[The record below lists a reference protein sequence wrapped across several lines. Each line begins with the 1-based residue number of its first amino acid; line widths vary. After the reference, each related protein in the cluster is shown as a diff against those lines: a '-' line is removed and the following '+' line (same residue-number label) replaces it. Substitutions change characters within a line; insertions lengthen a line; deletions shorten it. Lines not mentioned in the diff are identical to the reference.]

1 LGQAIR
7 RKGALVQP
15 ARHVFRYRDLEETW
29 MAEYLILIYQSE
41 ATDEDD
47 TPEVWE
53 KALEAHGRF
62 AEQIVELGAKMLG
75 GNALDSTSTATS
87 VRSDVVTDGPFAET
101 KEALGGYYLIEAA
114 DLDQALAVAKLCPA
128 PRGGVELRPILDVSG
143 G

>member
-1 LGQAIR
+1 VHGCNLR
-7 RKGALVQP
+7 TR
-15 ARHVFRYRDLEETW
+15 FRYRDFEETQ
-29 MAEYLILIYQSE
+29 MAEYLILIYQPETS
-41 ATDEDD
+41 DEDA
-47 TPEVWE
+47 TPAVWE

-87 VRSDVVTDGPFAET
+87 VRGDLVTDGPFVET

-128 PRGGVELRPILDVSG
+128 PNGGVELRPILDVSG

>member
-1 LGQAIR
+1 
-7 RKGALVQP
+7 
-15 ARHVFRYRDLEETW
+15 

-41 ATDEDD
+41 TSDEDD

-87 VRSDVVTDGPFAET
+87 VRADVVTDGPFAET
-101 KEALGGYYLIEAA
+101 KEWLSGFWIIEAA
-114 DLDQALAVAKLCPA
+114 DLDVALELAAAGSKACN
-128 PRGGVELRPILDVSG
+128 RRVEVRPFR
-143 G
+143 

>member
-1 LGQAIR
+1 
-7 RKGALVQP
+7 
-15 ARHVFRYRDLEETW
+15 
-29 MAEYLILIYQSE
+29 MAEYLILIYQPETSG
-41 ATDEDD
+41 EDD

-87 VRSDVVTDGPFAET
+87 VRGDLVTDGPFAET

>member
-1 LGQAIR
+1 
-7 RKGALVQP
+7 
-15 ARHVFRYRDLEETW
+15 
-29 MAEYLILIYQSE
+29 MAEYLILIYQPETS
-41 ATDEDD
+41 DEDA

-87 VRSDVVTDGPFAET
+87 VRGDLVTDGPFAET

>member
-1 LGQAIR
+1 
-7 RKGALVQP
+7 VHP
-15 ARHVFRYRDLEETW
+15 CYRDLEETW

-41 ATDEDD
+41 TGDEDD

-87 VRSDVVTDGPFAET
+87 VRGDLVTDGPFVET

-128 PRGGVELRPILDVSG
+128 PNGGVELRPILDVSG

>member
-1 LGQAIR
+1 
-7 RKGALVQP
+7 VHP
-15 ARHVFRYRDLEETW
+15 CNRDLEETW

-41 ATDEDD
+41 TGDEDD

-87 VRSDVVTDGPFAET
+87 VRADLVTDGPFVET

>member
-1 LGQAIR
+1 
-7 RKGALVQP
+7 VHP
-15 ARHVFRYRDLEETW
+15 CYRDLEETW

-41 ATDEDD
+41 TGDEDD

-62 AEQIVELGAKMLG
+62 AEQIVELGATMLG
-75 GNALDSTSTATS
+75 GNALDATSTATS
-87 VRSDVVTDGPFAET
+87 VRADLVTDGPFVET

>member
-1 LGQAIR
+1 
-7 RKGALVQP
+7 VHP
-15 ARHVFRYRDLEETW
+15 CYRDLEETW

-41 ATDEDD
+41 TGDEDD

-87 VRSDVVTDGPFAET
+87 VRADLVTDGPFVET